1 MIKSVLRLV
10 ESEVIVTALLRGEMN
25 GSLIAKSCW
34 NGAKAVFIDS
44 LSVC

>member
-10 ESEVIVTALLRGEMN
+10 ESEVMVTARLRGEMN

-44 LSVC
+44 RSVC